1 MEHLKEFCTDRQRE
15 TIQALIDHKSQRA
28 AANALNV
35 TRSTVQST
43 FRAVKK
49 KAALAAVAP
58 DVDVNHRTMEGF
70 SAKRVSTAF
79 KENGEIALQWVIQE
93 PDKQSLQ
100 QRLNYMLEG
109 IKDDLTGFKKAVK
122 APAKAVAVTVPELGL
137 YVKSPSASKPLL
149 APPPPAPSTNV
160 I

>member
-15 TIQALIDHKSQRA
+15 VVQAVIDHDTQQD
-28 AANALNV
+28 AANALNIS
-35 TRSTVQST
+35 RSGVKSALK
-43 FRAVKK
+43 AVRK

-93 PDKQSLQ
+93 PDKLQ
-100 QRLNYMLEG
+100 IDAMLNDFRDGL
-109 IKDDLTGFKKAVK
+109 KDELKDLH
-122 APAKAVAVTVPELGL
+122 
-137 YVKSPSASKPLL
+137 
-149 APPPPAPSTNV
+149 
-160 I
+160 